1 MSNEKHKVQLVE
13 AERRKLIAIVSKG
26 QNKAVVIQ
34 RAHILLKVDEGK
46 TDAEISKLLYVSEQ
60 TIRRIRLRFAE
71 EGLQAALEDK
81 PHAPTGTE
89 IKEEQEARLIALTC
103 SEPPAGRA
111 RWTLELLVQQMLK
124 DGIVTRVSP
133 ETVRLLLKKNKLKPW
148 QVKSWC
154 IPEVTPEFIKRM
166 EHILELYQK
175 PYDPK
180 RPMVCF
186 DEKSYQLLA
195 HITNRLGLKPG
206 RASRQ
211 DYEYERNGTRNLF
224 MFVEPK
230 AGSRH
235 VLVTNRRTKQD
246 FAFAMRYLVDVIYP
260 DDECIIDVVSD
271 NLNTHHYH
279 SLVEFFGKQ
288 EADRIMNRLEFHHT
302 PKHAS
307 WLNMAEIEL
316 SILSKQC
323 LSRRIPSEWI
333 LTTEIVT
340 WEESRNEKK
349 AKIRWNFTVEDARK
363 VFKEYCPTSLT
374 C

>member
-1 MSNEKHKVQLVE
+1 
-13 AERRKLIAIVSKG
+13 
-26 QNKAVVIQ
+26 
-34 RAHILLKVDEGK
+34 
-46 TDAEISKLLYVSEQ
+46 
-60 TIRRIRLRFAE
+60 
-71 EGLQAALEDK
+71 
-81 PHAPTGTE
+81 
-89 IKEEQEARLIALTC
+89 
-103 SEPPAGRA
+103 
-111 RWTLELLVQQMLK
+111 
-124 DGIVTRVSP
+124 
-133 ETVRLLLKKNKLKPW
+133 
-148 QVKSWC
+148 
-154 IPEVTPEFIKRM
+154 M

-175 PYDPK
+175 LYDPK

-186 DEKSYQLLA
+186 DEKSFQLLA
-195 HITNRLGLKPG
+195 HISNRLGLKPG

-211 DYEYERNGTRNLF
+211 DYEYERKGTRNLF

-260 DDECIIDVVSD
+260 DPECIIDLVSD
-271 NLNTHHYH
+271 NLNTHHYL

-288 EADRIMNRLEFHHT
+288 EADRIMCRLEFHHT

-340 WEESRNEKK
+340 WEEARNEKK
-349 AKIRWNFTVEDARK
+349 AKIRWNFTVDDARK
-363 VFKEYCPTSLT
+363 VFKEYYPTSLT